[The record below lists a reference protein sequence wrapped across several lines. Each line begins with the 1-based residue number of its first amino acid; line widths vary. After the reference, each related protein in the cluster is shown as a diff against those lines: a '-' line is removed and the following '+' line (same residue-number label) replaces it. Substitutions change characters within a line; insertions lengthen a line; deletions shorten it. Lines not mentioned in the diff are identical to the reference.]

1 MSPFC
6 VLFRLILLTLSPI
19 RSFNFLI
26 VLITPIAFARIR
38 YNTYTVFAVINAFI
52 FVSTFFIFPETKGRS
67 LEEMD
72 DIFSRASKVNPFD
85 VVLIER
91 KTPKRYDSKGR
102 PIGLLADMEE
112 NAASR
117 SPNANVTDEKKQ
129 QAGSVSEQ
137 SSS

>member
-1 MSPFC
+1 M
-6 VLFRLILLTLSPI
+6 
-19 RSFNFLI
+19 
-26 VLITPIAFARIR
+26 LITPIAFARIR

-72 DIFSRASKVNPFD
+72 DIFSRASKVNPYD
-85 VVLIER
+85 VVRIER
-91 KTPKRYDSKGR
+91 KTPARYDSNGK

-117 SPNANVTDEKKQ
+117 SGANAGATDEKKQ
-129 QAGSVSEQ
+129 AASVSEQ